1 MQVSHKLKNKLL
13 RLNAVGLLSKVLYF
27 KEDKPLPDPKFWQE
41 TTYQGGQGRLILH
54 LLGLPLLRL
63 YYSTSLEDV
72 YAKRRNPHLERGLA
86 EMIAKRLIPPLDGRS
101 RVLESGC
108 NAGGFLRYLA
118 DCYGCEIHGL
128 DISDMAIAYAR
139 DTMFAGDPRATFYC
153 QDVLEHQ
160 FFNRFPADY
169 FSHTFC
175 LSHLVHV
182 PNGPAKRA
190 YIQQLKRI
198 SRCVIFFERMPRE
211 DKPEKETRHTEDYAA
226 EYGFTLYRKYPKIH
240 PGKWMGLFYWTLEM
254 NGV

>member
-13 RLNAVGLLSKVLYF
+13 RLNAVPLLGKVLYF
-27 KEDKPLPDPKFWQE
+27 KEDKPLPDPEFWRE
-41 TTYQGGQGRLILH
+41 TVYQGQQGRLTLR

-63 YYSTSLEDV
+63 HHSTSLEDV
-72 YAKRRNPHLERGLA
+72 YAQRRNPHLERSLP
-86 EMIAKRLIPPLDGRS
+86 EMIEKRLIPPLDGRS

-128 DISDMAIAYAR
+128 DISAEAIEYAR
-139 DTMFAGDPRATFYC
+139 STMFADYPRATFYC

-182 PNGPAKRA
+182 PNGPAKQA
-190 YIQQLKRI
+190 YIKQLKRI

-211 DKPEKETRHTEDYAA
+211 DNPEKETRHTEDYAA
-226 EYGFTLYRKYPKIH
+226 EYNFTLYRKHPKMDRS
-240 PGKWMGLFYWTLEM
+240 KWMGIFYWTPEM
-254 NGV
+254 NSM